1 MDKNKLKE
9 LLIEYKKSFL
19 ASRTDLIRREVQD
32 NIEKFIKFKEVIMI
46 TGTRRGG
53 KSSLMKLI
61 CDDLIKKYKV
71 PPSNILYLN
80 FEDERFIEF
89 NTGDFAQIY
98 ELYLQINKPTG
109 RQYFFLDEIQNVAG
123 WERWVNRLY
132 ENENIK
138 IFITGSNASLLRSEI
153 STALTGRNRVIT
165 NFPFSFREFMV
176 FRDYRLEEN
185 DFYQTEKRAIIKS
198 FFQEYLKLGGYP
210 EIAKINDPT
219 LLEQYFKD
227 VIYRDILPRYS
238 IKKIKEI
245 RELCLFL
252 ASNLGSIHSYNKL
265 LSLIG
270 VKSINTVKSY
280 LEILEEVFLFFQIN
294 LFDYS
299 IKRQIY
305 NPSKIYIID
314 TALGNSV
321 SFKFSENIGHIYEN
335 LVFLELKRRN
345 KEIYYWK
352 SKKGKEVD
360 FLIKRGLDIEE
371 AIQVSYNLNDKKTL
385 DREIESL
392 LMAKDGFRIK
402 YLTIITED
410 EDMEKEIGNTKIK
423 IIPLWKWLC
432 IPHKNQSSTF

>member
-9 LLIEYKKSFL
+9 LLIEYKQRFL
-19 ASRTDLIRREVQD
+19 TARTDLIRREVQD
-32 NIEKFIKFKEVIMI
+32 NIEPFIKFKEVVII
-46 TGTRRGG
+46 AGPRRGG

-61 CDDLIKKYKV
+61 CDDLIKKDRV

-89 NTGDFAQIY
+89 NAAGDFAQIY
-98 ELYLQINKPTG
+98 ELFLQTNKPTG
-109 RQYFFLDEIQNVAG
+109 RLYFFLDEIQNVTG

-138 IFITGSNASLLRSEI
+138 IFLTGSNAGLLSSEI
-153 STALTGRNRVIT
+153 STALTGRNRTIT
-165 NFPFSFREFMV
+165 NFPFSFGEFLN
-176 FRDYRLEEN
+176 FKNYRLREN
-185 DFYQTEKRAIIKS
+185 DFYQTKKRAVIKS

-210 EIAKINDPT
+210 EIVKINDPT

-227 VIYRDILPRYS
+227 IIYRDILPRYS

-252 ASNLGSIHSYNKL
+252 ASNLGSIHSYNRL
-265 LSLIG
+265 QNLIG
-270 VKSINTVKSY
+270 VKSLNTVKTY
-280 LEILEEVFLFFQIN
+280 LEILEEVFLFFRIN

-314 TALGNSV
+314 TALGNSI

-360 FLIKRGLDIEE
+360 FLIKKGLNIEE

-392 LMAKDGFRIK
+392 LMAKDEFKIEH
-402 YLTIITED
+402 LSIITED
-410 EDMEKEIGNTKIK
+410 EEMEKEIEGVKIK
-423 IIPLWKWLC
+423 IIPLWKWLL
-432 IPHKNQSSTF
+432 INGDK

>member
-9 LLIEYKKSFL
+9 LLIEYKERFL
-19 ASRTDLIRREVQD
+19 IERSDLIRREIQD
-32 NIEKFIKFKEVIMI
+32 RIESFVKYKEVIMI

-71 PPSNILYLN
+71 PASNILYLN

-89 NTGDFAQIY
+89 NSGDFAKIY

-109 RQYFFLDEIQNVAG
+109 RKYFFLDEIQNVPG

-138 IFITGSNASLLRSEI
+138 IFITGSNASLLRSEV

-165 NFPFSFREFMV
+165 NFPFSFREFLV
-176 FRDYRLEEN
+176 YKSYRLEEN
-185 DFYQTEKRAIIKS
+185 DFYQTEKRAIIKG
-198 FFQEYLKLGGYP
+198 FFQKYLKLGGYP
-210 EIAKINDPT
+210 EIVKINDST

-227 VIYRDILPRYS
+227 IIYRDILPRYS
-238 IKKIKEI
+238 VKKIKEI

-270 VKSINTVKSY
+270 VKSINTVKNY

-314 TALGNSV
+314 TALGNSI

-392 LMAKDGFRIK
+392 LLAKEEFKIK
-402 YLTIITED
+402 YLTIVTED
-410 EDMEKEIGNTKIK
+410 EDIEKEIGNVKIK

-432 IPHKNQSSTF
+432 IEK